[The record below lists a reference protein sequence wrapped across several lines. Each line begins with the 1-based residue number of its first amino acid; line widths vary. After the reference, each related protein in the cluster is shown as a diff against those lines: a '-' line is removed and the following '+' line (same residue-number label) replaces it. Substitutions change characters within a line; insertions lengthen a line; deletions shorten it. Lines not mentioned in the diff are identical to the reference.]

1 MSKKRNRF
9 GKAIL
14 YVFVAVILTVPGLIE
29 ARAGEHYDSHGRRD
43 PFVPL
48 VGVERSGAKGGVK
61 GITSID
67 DVVLQGVIM
76 GSDGQKRA
84 IVNGEILSEGDK
96 IDRLSVQSIDN
107 NTVKVKIEE
116 DEYEIKLYK

>member
-1 MSKKRNRF
+1 MSKKRNKF
-9 GKAIL
+9 GKTVL
-14 YVFVAVILTVPGLIE
+14 YAFVAVALAALGLVE
-29 ARAGEHYDSHGRRD
+29 AGAGEHYDSHGRRD

-76 GSDGQKRA
+76 GSDGKNRA
-84 IVNGEILSEGDK
+84 IINGEILKEGDK
-96 IDRLSVQSIDN
+96 IDRLSVMSIEN